1 MRRHSQFLRP
11 TVMTDD
17 QFKELLNAAILTASE
32 RNQRSEA
39 LMALGPYVPPAYVSS
54 FESWAA
60 VR

>member
-1 MRRHSQFLRP
+1 
-11 TVMTDD
+11 MTDD